1 MSVYKSNCFPHCNEI
16 IDTNLKKNTIK
27 LNIDKNF
34 GNPLK
39 ICPYCKKEYLDDNIH
54 EPAMMS
60 PSDLYFTIFTSVLS
74 TIAVVVVISILI
86 GSYMARFMSGN
97 ISSQVNDAAIIKFVV
112 PLIIIISAI
121 SFKVC
126 RPLNLKSEV
135 NLSLERLK
143 DENYVKTLIK
153 LNKDIVSSN
162 SAYAKSLQIKKNTQ
176 KDK

>member
-1 MSVYKSNCFPHCNEI
+1 MSVYKSNCCPHCNEI
-16 IDTNLKKNTIK
+16 IDTKLKKNTIK

-39 ICPYCKKEYLDDNIH
+39 TCPYCKKEYLDDNIH

-60 PSDLYFTIFTSVLS
+60 PSDLYFKVFTSALS
-74 TIAVVVVISILI
+74 IIAVVVVISILI
-86 GSYMARFMSGN
+86 SSYLARFMSGN
-97 ISSQVNDAAIIKFVV
+97 ISSQVNDAAVIKFVI

-121 SFKVC
+121 AFKVYK
-126 RPLNLKSEV
+126 PLNLKNEV
-135 NLSLERLK
+135 NASLERLK

-162 SAYAKSLQIKKNTQ
+162 SAYAKSRQMKK
-176 KDK
+176 